1 MIWSKPRRGACKLR
15 AMSFPNAALRAG
27 FDFVRRNPMS
37 MLTVARE
44 AAHQRV
50 TIPLDLVRWGLG
62 QIRSERVSNFSVS
75 SQPPGLG
82 IALTVSVM
90 GSNLRVGGVLHI
102 DQIDVGPGTLR
113 ITLRLTGLAVDA
125 LDGPAGPIQGLLSS
139 GAIDLKKPG
148 NLVSF
153 LPKKPAFL
161 VEAQD
166 DRFVL
171 DLMKMPALG
180 NNPRVNKIIGAISPV
195 LSIRDVGSHD
205 DALFV
210 GLRIRP
216 AGLPHMI
223 AALRG

>member
-1 MIWSKPRRGACKLR
+1 
-15 AMSFPNAALRAG
+15 MSFPNAALRAG
-27 FDFVRRNPMS
+27 FDYVRRNPMS

-50 TIPLDLVRWGLG
+50 AIPLDLVRWGLG
-62 QIRSERVSNFSVS
+62 RIRSERVSSFSVS

-82 IALTVSVM
+82 IGLTVSVM
-90 GSNLRVGGVLHI
+90 GSRLRVGAVVHI

-113 ITLRLTGLAVDA
+113 VALRLTGLAVDVI
-125 LDGPAGPIQGLLSS
+125 DGPAGPIQGLLGS
-139 GAIDLKKPG
+139 IDLTKPG
-148 NLVSF
+148 NLVGF

-161 VEAQD
+161 VEAEG

-171 DLMKMPALG
+171 DLMRIPALG

-195 LSIRDVGSHD
+195 LSIRDVASHD

-210 GLRIRP
+210 GLRLRP

>member
-1 MIWSKPRRGACKLR
+1 
-15 AMSFPNAALRAG
+15 MSFPNAALRAG
-27 FDFVRRNPMS
+27 FDYVRRNPMS

-50 TIPLDLVRWGLG
+50 AIPLDILRWGLG
-62 QIRSERVSNFSVS
+62 RIRSERVSSFSVS

-82 IALTVSVM
+82 IGLTANVM
-90 GSNLRVGGVLHI
+90 GTRVRVGAVVHI

-113 ITLRLTGLAVDA
+113 VTLRLTNLALDV

-148 NLVSF
+148 NLVGF
-153 LPKKPAFL
+153 LPKKPPFL
-161 VEAQD
+161 VEAD
-166 DRFVL
+166 GDRFVL
-171 DLMKMPALG
+171 DLLKMPALA
-180 NNPRVNKIIGAISPV
+180 NNPRVNKIMGAISPV
-195 LSIRDVGSHD
+195 LSIRDVASHD

-210 GLRIRP
+210 GLRLHP